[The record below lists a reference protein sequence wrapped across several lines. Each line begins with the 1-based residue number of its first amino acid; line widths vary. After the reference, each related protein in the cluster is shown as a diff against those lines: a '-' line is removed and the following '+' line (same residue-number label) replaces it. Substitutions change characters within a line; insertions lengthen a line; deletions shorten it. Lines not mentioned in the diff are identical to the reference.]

1 MLKIKN
7 INFKEKF
14 AEAHLRQRIYEGT
27 SYITLMATIEFYPKF
42 VNDSILSGALDI
54 KVDMKDIHSLKDL
67 ENKELSGNIGS
78 VTISVNNDDIWEHE
92 KSDNF
97 SVKLGKIRNRELEI
111 ILKTEECEL
120 NTKLEL
126 ISLYTPSSKE
136 EDLKESFSLDG
147 FYPKTLEKKV
157 GTSQI
162 IKYFVSE

>member
-27 SYITLMATIEFYPKF
+27 SYITLMATLEFYPKF

-126 ISLYTPSSKE
+126 ISLYTKSSKE
-136 EDLKESFSLDG
+136 EELKESFSLDG

>member
-97 SVKLGKIRNRELEI
+97 SVKLGKLKNRGLEFS
-111 ILKTEECEL
+111 LKTEDCEL
-120 NTKLEL
+120 NTTLEL
-126 ISLYTPSSKE
+126 ISLYTTSSKE
-136 EDLKESFSLDG
+136 KELKESFSLDG

-162 IKYFVSE
+162 IKYFISE

>member
-14 AEAHLRQRIYEGT
+14 AEAHLRQRIYEGN
-27 SYITLMATIEFYPKF
+27 SYITLMTTIEFYPKL
-42 VNDSILSGALDI
+42 VDDSIISGAIDI

-78 VTISVNNDDIWEHE
+78 ITISVNNDDIWEHN

-97 SVKLGKIRNRELEI
+97 SIKLGKIRGRELEI
-111 ILKTEECEL
+111 KLKTEECEL
-120 NTKLEL
+120 DTTLEL
-126 ISLYTPSSKE
+126 ISLYTTSSKE
-136 EDLKESFSLDG
+136 EELKKVFSLDD
-147 FYPKTLEKKV
+147 FYSKTLEKKV

-162 IKYFVSE
+162 IKYFVKE

>member
-1 MLKIKN
+1 MIKIN
-7 INFKEKF
+7 NVEFKEKF

-27 SYITLMATIEFYPKF
+27 SYITLMATIEFYPTLA
-42 VNDSILSGALDI
+42 NNCILSGAIDI

-67 ENKELSGNIGS
+67 EEKELKGEIGN

-92 KSDNF
+92 KNDNF
-97 SVKLGKIRNRELEI
+97 FVKLGKIRNRELEI
-111 ILKTEECEL
+111 ILKTKECEL

-126 ISLYTPSSKE
+126 ISLYTTSSKE
-136 EDLKESFSLDG
+136 EELKESFSLDG

-162 IKYFVSE
+162 IKYFVKE

>member
-67 ENKELSGNIGS
+67 EEKELKGEIGN

-92 KSDNF
+92 KNDNF
-97 SVKLGKIRNRELEI
+97 FVKLGKIRNRELEI
-111 ILKTEECEL
+111 ILKTKECEL

-126 ISLYTPSSKE
+126 ISLYTTSSKE
-136 EDLKESFSLDG
+136 EELKESFSLDG
-147 FYPKTLEKKV
+147 FYPKILEKKV
-157 GTSQI
+157 GNSQI
-162 IKYFVSE
+162 IKYFISE

>member
-97 SVKLGKIRNRELEI
+97 SVKLGKIRNRGLEI
-111 ILKTEECEL
+111 ILKTEECKL

-126 ISLYTPSSKE
+126 ISLYTTSSKE
-136 EDLKESFSLDG
+136 EELKESISLDG

>member
-111 ILKTEECEL
+111 ILKTEDCEL
-120 NTKLEL
+120 NTQLEL
-126 ISLYTPSSKE
+126 ISLFTTSSKE
-136 EDLKESFSLDG
+136 EELKESFSLDG

>member
-126 ISLYTPSSKE
+126 ISLYTTSSKE
-136 EDLKESFSLDG
+136 EELKESFLLDG

>member
-7 INFKEKF
+7 IEFKEKF

-67 ENKELSGNIGS
+67 ENKELSGDIGS
-78 VTISVNNDDIWEHE
+78 VTISINNDDIWEHE
-92 KSDNF
+92 KSDKF
-97 SVKLGKIRNRELEI
+97 SVKLGKRRNRELEFT
-111 ILKTEECEL
+111 LKTEECEL

-126 ISLYTPSSKE
+126 ISLYTTSSKE
-136 EDLKESFSLDG
+136 EELKESFSLDG

-157 GTSQI
+157 GISQI

>member
-111 ILKTEECEL
+111 ILKTEECKL

-126 ISLYTPSSKE
+126 ISLYTTSSKE
-136 EDLKESFSLDG
+136 EELKESISLDG

>member
-1 MLKIKN
+1 MKGYMN
-7 INFKEKF
+7 EN
-14 AEAHLRQRIYEGT
+14 
-27 SYITLMATIEFYPKF
+27 
-42 VNDSILSGALDI
+42 I

-126 ISLYTPSSKE
+126 ISLYTTSSKE
-136 EDLKESFSLDG
+136 EELKESFSLDG

>member
-14 AEAHLRQRIYEGT
+14 AEAHLRQRIYEGN
-27 SYITLMATIEFYPKF
+27 SYITLMTTIEFYPKF

-67 ENKELSGNIGS
+67 EEKELKGEIGN

-97 SVKLGKIRNRELEI
+97 SVKLGKIRNRELEFT
-111 ILKTEECEL
+111 LKTEECEL
-120 NTKLEL
+120 STTLEL
-126 ISLYTPSSKE
+126 ISLYTTSSKE
-136 EDLKESFSLDG
+136 EELKKVFSLDD
-147 FYPKTLEKKV
+147 FYSKTLEKKV

-162 IKYFVSE
+162 IKYFVKE

>member
-1 MLKIKN
+1 M
-7 INFKEKF
+7 E
-14 AEAHLRQRIYEGT
+14 
-27 SYITLMATIEFYPKF
+27 TIEFYPKF

-126 ISLYTPSSKE
+126 ISLYTTSSKE
-136 EDLKESFSLDG
+136 EELKESFSLDG

-162 IKYFVSE
+162 IKYFVKE

>member
-1 MLKIKN
+1 
-7 INFKEKF
+7 
-14 AEAHLRQRIYEGT
+14 
-27 SYITLMATIEFYPKF
+27 MATIEFYPKF

-126 ISLYTPSSKE
+126 ISLYTTSSKE
-136 EDLKESFSLDG
+136 EELKESFSLDG

>member
-42 VNDSILSGALDI
+42 VNDSILSGALVI
-54 KVDMKDIHSLKDL
+54 KVVMKDIHSLKDL

-126 ISLYTPSSKE
+126 ISLYTTSSKE
-136 EDLKESFSLDG
+136 EELKESFSLDG

>member
-54 KVDMKDIHSLKDL
+54 KVDIKDIHSLKDL

-111 ILKTEECEL
+111 ILKTEECKL

-126 ISLYTPSSKE
+126 ISLYTTSSKE
-136 EDLKESFSLDG
+136 EELKESFSLDG

>member
-14 AEAHLRQRIYEGT
+14 AEAHLRQRIFEGT
-27 SYITLMATIEFYPKF
+27 SYITLMATIEFYHKF

-126 ISLYTPSSKE
+126 ISLYTTSSKE
-136 EDLKESFSLDG
+136 EELKESFSLDG

>member
-7 INFKEKF
+7 IEFKEKF
-14 AEAHLRQRIYEGT
+14 AEAHLRQRNYEKT

-67 ENKELSGNIGS
+67 ENKELSEDIGS

-97 SVKLGKIRNRELEI
+97 SVKLGKLRNRELEMS
-111 ILKTEECEL
+111 LKTEECEL

-126 ISLYTPSSKE
+126 LSLYTTSSKE
-136 EDLKESFSLDG
+136 EELKESFSLDG

>member
-67 ENKELSGNIGS
+67 EEKELKGEIGN
-78 VTISVNNDDIWEHE
+78 VTISVNNDDIWEHN
-92 KSDNF
+92 KSGNF
-97 SVKLGKIRNRELEI
+97 SIKLGKINGRELEFM
-111 ILKTEECEL
+111 LKTEECEL
-120 NTKLEL
+120 DTTLEL
-126 ISLYTPSSKE
+126 ISLYTTSSKE
-136 EDLKESFSLDG
+136 EELKKVFSLDD
-147 FYPKTLEKKV
+147 FYSKTLEKKV

-162 IKYFVSE
+162 IKYFVKE